1 MDSQRR
7 SAGPRNSRGPG
18 WAYRSVARSRH
29 LKDDLS
35 RSANLQYLRK
45 TNVDQPWPTVVNIVQ
60 AQVIPALEDFGRR
73 LIKNAK
79 T

>member
-1 MDSQRR
+1 MILVGPQTFNI
-7 SAGPRNSRGPG
+7 SA
-18 WAYRSVARSRH
+18 
-29 LKDDLS
+29 
-35 RSANLQYLRK
+35 K
-45 TNVDQPWPTVVNIVQ
+45 TNVDQPRPTVVNIVQ